1 MALPVLCFLMTEEW
15 LTRGVGDSCSDLH
28 KKESM
33 PYWMGLH
40 VCLVVFFLIL
50 SQTCREAAGDS
61 LCDSTCAK
69 STMKSNNHRGS
80 TLIMGLRPLSLRVW
94 PLLLQ
99 DDRVFLLS
107 SEYTNKVSLGKQ
119 RTSLDTYMSGLCCLE
134 LREISL
140 LFISYSVPGVLL

>member
-1 MALPVLCFLMTEEW
+1 MLGIHALTSTRKKACHIGWAYMFVW
-15 LTRGVGDSCSDLH
+15 LFFFFNPLSD
-28 KKESM
+28 M
-33 PYWMGLH
+33 PGGCWRQPL
-40 VCLVVFFLIL
+40 
-50 SQTCREAAGDS
+50 
-61 LCDSTCAK
+61 STCAK